1 MPDPPHA
8 SQELPG
14 RAPERATA
22 SVVVAALLLAAA
34 TVLVSPWRMVDPDG
48 LSHLAV
54 GRLIVETGAVPR
66 TDPFTFAAPDRP
78 WSNPEWLGDVAWYAA
93 FSAGGERGVV
103 ALRLALVALGILLAF
118 RLGRRQGAAALPT
131 FALLLAA
138 LPAGLARFTERNH
151 VHALWLIPAFG
162 LVLWPLLRAGS
173 GVGSA
178 AAEAPTPG
186 ARPRRLVAL
195 ASLMI
200 VWANLHGS
208 FPLAWLLL
216 VAALAQAAI
225 GGEVRRP
232 GVRGVVVLL
241 ALAPLL
247 GMVSPHLWRNY
258 GQILD
263 HLGGASIYRATIVEW
278 QPPLAAPA
286 PLMHLPLHLL
296 AAVGVASFLP
306 RCNRREVGAAVLL
319 LAGLALAYTAQRFV
333 PEMAVLVVPP
343 VAATLARA
351 AAASTVAFRRA
362 LAAALLC
369 VALPLV
375 AFAAWGA
382 RRAGP
387 TSVLA
392 RPGSPVAAAR
402 YLAGEPAGA
411 RVVAP
416 FDAGP
421 WLLWEAHGRFT
432 LYVDPRNSLGAA
444 HLRRFLREILPQP
457 AQLEA
462 EARRLGVTHVL
473 VDRRDPHMAAL
484 VAHLAS
490 AAAWRQVFADPRYL
504 LYARA
509 GAEPARPE
517 PGGGS
522 APPT

>member
-1 MPDPPHA
+1 MPGPG
-8 SQELPG
+8 SSNQVLPW
-14 RAPERATA
+14 RAPKRATA
-22 SVVVAALLLAAA
+22 SVVAAALLLAAA

-66 TDPFTFAAPDRP
+66 TDPFTFAAPGRS

-93 FSAGGERGVV
+93 WRAGGAHGVV
-103 ALRLALVALGILLAF
+103 ALRLALVALGFLLAL
-118 RLGRRQGAAALPT
+118 RLGRRQGAATLPT
-131 FALLLAA
+131 LALLLAA

-151 VHALWLIPAFG
+151 VHALWLIPACG
-162 LVLWPLLRAGS
+162 LVLAALGAPGD
-173 GVGSA
+173 SA
-178 AAEAPTPG
+178 ATPG
-186 ARPRRLVAL
+186 PRAVRRRLAAL
-195 ASLMI
+195 GLLM
-200 VWANLHGS
+200 VLWANLHGS

-216 VAALAQAAI
+216 VAALAQAVTD
-225 GGEVRRP
+225 GDLRRP

-258 GQILD
+258 GQVFD
-263 HLGGASIYRATIVEW
+263 HVAGASVYRAVIIEW

-296 AAVGVASFLP
+296 AAAGVASFLP
-306 RCNRREVGAAVLL
+306 RCNRRAAGAAVLL
-319 LAGLALAYTAQRFV
+319 LAGLVLAYTAQRFV

-343 VAATLARA
+343 VAANVTRA
-351 AAASTVAFRRA
+351 AAASSATFRRA
-362 LAAALLC
+362 LAAVLLC

-387 TSVLA
+387 VSVLA
-392 RPGSPVAAAR
+392 RPESPLAAAR
-402 YLAGEPAGA
+402 YLAGEPPGS

-421 WLLWEAHGRFT
+421 WLLWVGAGRFS

-444 HLRRFLREILPQP
+444 HLRGFLREILPDP
-457 AQLEA
+457 RRFET

-473 VDRRDPHMAAL
+473 VDRRDPRMAAL
-484 VAHLAS
+484 AAYLAS
-490 AAAWRQVFADPRYL
+490 APAPGWRRVFADARYV

-509 GAEPARPE
+509 AAAGPTPTN
-517 PGGGS
+517 GS
-522 APPT
+522 VPPT